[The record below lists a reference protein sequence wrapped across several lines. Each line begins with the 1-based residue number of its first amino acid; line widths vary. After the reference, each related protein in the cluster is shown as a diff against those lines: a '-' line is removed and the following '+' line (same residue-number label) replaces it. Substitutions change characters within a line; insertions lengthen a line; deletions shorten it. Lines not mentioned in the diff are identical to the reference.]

1 MLSNLQ
7 IILVAGAALL
17 FLVIL
22 YLFFRPLFTR
32 KLTQNS
38 LDDSSSMLFQEGVE
52 QGTLGFEDEAF
63 QEQELIILN
72 LVSMDK
78 SNFDMNQVLTLLKNL
93 DAKYVNGFFSYRD
106 LGGREIYRIASGI
119 NPGLL
124 DSDTQTHVLLMALD
138 LYQAIDPVKAFE
150 TMLESASGISEKL
163 HASICD
169 SARAPL
175 SKQMIEHLKL
185 ELKKLAILNPCEVFL
200 RNEQAKQEI
209 HFYPRKNTLS

>member
-1 MLSNLQ
+1 MPNNIQ
-7 IILVAGAALL
+7 IILVAGAAVL

-32 KLTQNS
+32 KLIQNS
-38 LDDSSSMLFQEGVE
+38 LDDSQSMLFEEEIE
-52 QGTLGFEDEAF
+52 QGTLGFEDTNDLT

-93 DAKYVNGFFSYRD
+93 DAKYISGFFSHRD
-106 LGGREIYRIASGI
+106 LSGNEVFRIASGI

-124 DSDTQTHVLLMALD
+124 ETDTKTHVLLMALD
-138 LYQAIDPVKAFE
+138 LSQANDPLKAFE
-150 TMLESASGISEKL
+150 MMLETASNISEKL

-169 SARAPL
+169 AARAPL
-175 SKQMIEHLKL
+175 SKQMIQHLKS
-185 ELKKLAILNPCEVFL
+185 KA
-200 RNEQAKQEI
+200 QEI
-209 HFYPRKNTLS
+209 SHLKSMKNISA

>member
-32 KLTQNS
+32 KLIQNS
-38 LDDSSSMLFQEGVE
+38 LDDSSSTLFQEGVE
-52 QGTLGFEDEAF
+52 QGTLGFEDEDEAF

-175 SKQMIEHLKL
+175 SKQMIEHLKSR
-185 ELKKLAILNPCEVFL
+185 A
-200 RNEQAKQEI
+200 QEI
-209 HFYPRKNTLS
+209 SHLKSMRSISEK

>member
-1 MLSNLQ
+1 MPNNIQ
-7 IILVAGAALL
+7 IILVAGAAVL

-32 KLTQNS
+32 KLIQNS
-38 LDDSSSMLFQEGVE
+38 LDDSQSMLFEEEIE
-52 QGTLGFEDEAF
+52 QGTLGVEDTNDLT

-93 DAKYVNGFFSYRD
+93 DAKYVSGFFSHRD
-106 LGGREIYRIASGI
+106 LSGNEVFRIASGI

-124 DSDTQTHVLLMALD
+124 ETDTKTHVLLMALD
-138 LYQAIDPVKAFE
+138 LSQANDPVKAFE
-150 TMLESASGISEKL
+150 IMLETASNISEKL

-169 SARAPL
+169 AARAPL
-175 SKQMIEHLKL
+175 SKQMIQHLKSKAQ
-185 ELKKLAILNPCEVFL
+185 EVSHLKSM
-200 RNEQAKQEI
+200 
-209 HFYPRKNTLS
+209 KNISA

>member
-1 MLSNLQ
+1 MPNNIQ
-7 IILVAGAALL
+7 IILVAGAAVL

-32 KLTQNS
+32 KLIQNS
-38 LDDSSSMLFQEGVE
+38 INDSQSKLFNEKLE
-52 QGTLGFEDEAF
+52 QGTLGFKDDNDLI

-93 DAKYVNGFFSYRD
+93 DAKYVNGFFSHRD
-106 LGGREIYRIASGI
+106 LSGKEVFRIASGI

-124 DSDTQTHVLLMALD
+124 EADTETHVLLIALD
-138 LYQAIDPVKAFE
+138 LYQVNDPVKAFE
-150 TMLESASGISEKL
+150 IMLESASSISEKL

-175 SKQMIEHLKL
+175 SKQMIEHLKS
-185 ELKKLAILNPCEVFL
+185 KA
-200 RNEQAKQEI
+200 QEI
-209 HFYPRKNTLS
+209 SHLNSIKNISA

>member
-1 MLSNLQ
+1 MPSNIQ
-7 IILVAGAALL
+7 IILVAGATVL

-32 KLTQNS
+32 KLIQNS
-38 LDDSSSMLFQEGVE
+38 LDDSQSMLFTEELE
-52 QGTLGFEDEAF
+52 QGTLEFDDDKDST

-78 SNFDMNQVLTLLKNL
+78 SNFNMNQVLTLLKNL

-106 LGGREIYRIASGI
+106 LNGREVYRIASGI

-124 DSDTQTHVLLMALD
+124 KTDTETHVLLMALD
-138 LYQAIDPVKAFE
+138 LHQANDPVRAFE
-150 TMLESASGISEKL
+150 TMLESASNISEKL

-169 SARAPL
+169 SVRAPL
-175 SKQMIEHLKL
+175 SKQMIEHLKSKAQAISHL
-185 ELKKLAILNPCEVFL
+185 SSLKNISV
-200 RNEQAKQEI
+200 Q
-209 HFYPRKNTLS
+209 

>member
-7 IILVAGAALL
+7 IILVAGASLL

-32 KLTQNS
+32 KLIQNS
-38 LDDSSSMLFQEGVE
+38 LDDSSSMLFQEDVD
-52 QGTLGFEDEAF
+52 QGTLGFEDEDEAF

-175 SKQMIEHLKL
+175 SKQMIEHLKSR
-185 ELKKLAILNPCEVFL
+185 A
-200 RNEQAKQEI
+200 QEI
-209 HFYPRKNTLS
+209 SHLKSMRSISEK

>member
-1 MLSNLQ
+1 MPSNLQ

-22 YLFFRPLFTR
+22 YLFFKPLFTR
-32 KLTQNS
+32 KLIQNS
-38 LDDSSSMLFQEGVE
+38 LDDSSSMLFQEDVE
-52 QGTLGFEDEAF
+52 QGTLGFDDEDEVL

-106 LGGREIYRIASGI
+106 LGGTEIYRIASGI
-119 NPGLL
+119 NPGIL

-138 LYQAIDPVKAFE
+138 LHMAIDPVKAFE

-175 SKQMIEHLKL
+175 SKQMIEHLKSR
-185 ELKKLAILNPCEVFL
+185 A
-200 RNEQAKQEI
+200 QEI
-209 HFYPRKNTLS
+209 SHLQSMRSISAK

>member
-1 MLSNLQ
+1 MPNNIQ
-7 IILVAGAALL
+7 IILVAGAAVL

-32 KLTQNS
+32 KLIQNS
-38 LDDSSSMLFQEGVE
+38 LDDSHSMLFEEEIE
-52 QGTLGFEDEAF
+52 QGTLGFEDTNDLT

-93 DAKYVNGFFSYRD
+93 DAKYVSGFFSHRD
-106 LGGREIYRIASGI
+106 LSGNEVFRIASGI

-124 DSDTQTHVLLMALD
+124 ETDTKTHVLLMALD
-138 LYQAIDPVKAFE
+138 LSQANDPVKAFE
-150 TMLESASGISEKL
+150 MMLEIASSISEKL

-169 SARAPL
+169 AARAPL
-175 SKQMIEHLKL
+175 SKQMIQHLKSKAQ
-185 ELKKLAILNPCEVFL
+185 EVSHLKSI
-200 RNEQAKQEI
+200 
-209 HFYPRKNTLS
+209 KNISA

>member
-32 KLTQNS
+32 KLIQNS
-38 LDDSSSMLFQEGVE
+38 LDDSSSMIFQEGVE
-52 QGTLGFEDEAF
+52 QGTLGFEDEDEAF

-169 SARAPL
+169 AARAPL
-175 SKQMIEHLKL
+175 SKQMIEHLKSR
-185 ELKKLAILNPCEVFL
+185 A
-200 RNEQAKQEI
+200 QEI
-209 HFYPRKNTLS
+209 SHLKSMRSISEK

>member
-1 MLSNLQ
+1 MPNNLQ
-7 IILVAGAALL
+7 IILVTGAIVF

-32 KLTQNS
+32 KLIQNS
-38 LDDSSSMLFQEGVE
+38 LDDSQSMLFTEELE
-52 QGTLGFEDEAF
+52 QGTLEFDDDNDST

-78 SNFDMNQVLTLLKNL
+78 SNFNMNQVLTLLKNL

-106 LGGREIYRIASGI
+106 LNGREVYRIASGL

-124 DSDTQTHVLLMALD
+124 EADTETHVLLMALD
-138 LYQAIDPVKAFE
+138 LNQANDPVRAFE
-150 TMLESASGISEKL
+150 AMLESASSISEKL

-169 SARAPL
+169 AKRAPL
-175 SKQMIEHLKL
+175 SKQMTDHLKSR
-185 ELKKLAILNPCEVFL
+185 A
-200 RNEQAKQEI
+200 QEI
-209 HFYPRKNTLS
+209 SHLNSMKNISAQ

>member
-1 MLSNLQ
+1 MPSNLQ

-22 YLFFRPLFTR
+22 YLFFKPLFTR
-32 KLTQNS
+32 KLIQNS
-38 LDDSSSMLFQEGVE
+38 LDHSSSMLFQEDVE
-52 QGTLGFEDEAF
+52 QGTLGFDDEDEAV

-119 NPGLL
+119 NPGIL

-175 SKQMIEHLKL
+175 SKQMIEHLKSR
-185 ELKKLAILNPCEVFL
+185 A
-200 RNEQAKQEI
+200 QEI
-209 HFYPRKNTLS
+209 SHLQSMRSISAK

>member
-1 MLSNLQ
+1 MPNNIQ
-7 IILVAGAALL
+7 IILVAGAAVL

-32 KLTQNS
+32 KLIQNS
-38 LDDSSSMLFQEGVE
+38 INDSQSKLFNEKLE
-52 QGTLGFEDEAF
+52 QGTLGFKDDNDLI

-93 DAKYVNGFFSYRD
+93 DAKYVNGFFSHRD
-106 LGGREIYRIASGI
+106 LSGKEVFRIASGI

-124 DSDTQTHVLLMALD
+124 EADTETHVLLIALD
-138 LYQAIDPVKAFE
+138 LYQVNDPVKAFE
-150 TMLESASGISEKL
+150 IMLESASSISEKL

-175 SKQMIEHLKL
+175 SKQMIEHLKS
-185 ELKKLAILNPCEVFL
+185 KA
-200 RNEQAKQEI
+200 QEI
-209 HFYPRKNTLS
+209 SHINSIKNISA

>member
-7 IILVAGAALL
+7 IIIVAGAALL

-32 KLTQNS
+32 KLIQNS

-52 QGTLGFEDEAF
+52 QGTLGFEDEDEAF

-175 SKQMIEHLKL
+175 SKQMIEHLKSR
-185 ELKKLAILNPCEVFL
+185 A
-200 RNEQAKQEI
+200 QEI
-209 HFYPRKNTLS
+209 SHLKSMRSISEK